1 MFIETCSNS
10 SYLIVAVYSV
20 VSDSLTTW
28 FTRELATVFREDP
41 ILFCHDSSMGLY
53 TYMKI
58 FNWFGIS
65 VSNSPTI
72 HTQLSQ

>member
-1 MFIETCSNS
+1 M
-10 SYLIVAVYSV
+10 YSV

-28 FTRELATVFREDP
+28 FTREPAMVFREDL
-41 ILFCHDSSMGLY
+41 ILVCHDSSMGLY
-53 TYMKI
+53 THTHI
-58 FNWFGIS
+58 HEISINNCLGIS